1 MQYITRKEKRRRFIR
16 WQRLEPSRKRWLAHF
31 LWRMKEPEYP

>member
-16 WQRLEPSRKRWLAHF
+16 WQRLEPSRRRWLSHF
-31 LWRMKEPEYP
+31 LWRMKEPEYQ